1 MAEIQS
7 VFSNYVVSEA
17 LLTKTLPYLKKTS
30 KPIYARNVYSFI
42 GYNYYNMYDY
52 QNAILYHRKAFH
64 LPGSSFKK
72 TLILTDIILVYLA
85 QKRYQEAAEILEIL
99 ASKKITFKKDPQ
111 SSEKLY
117 FEILNNLGF
126 CYYNLKIN
134 GSLNLYNKSLKANL
148 KLDNDFGLINNYKNL
163 SNYYLISNPE
173 LAKEYAKKSY
183 QRACKVNSAT
193 NKANS
198 LAQLIKTTKGND
210 LKKYS
215 LDYIKII
222 DSITK
227 GRKQAKNQ
235 FSTIKYESKKDKE
248 ENFQLKAQKAEND
261 LQLEKQK
268 KRNIISYVIIFFS
281 TVSSFALYF
290 HLTSKVKKEK
300 DKLIFESEM
309 RISGKL
315 HDELANDVYKTLAY
329 AEKID
334 LSQEKNREQLLN
346 ILDTIYFRTRNISK
360 ENSPIITNENYNIA
374 LKEMISG
381 YKTSDINIILNGFD
395 LITWNKIEKN
405 KKIIL
410 YRVLQELF
418 SNMKKHSQATLVS
431 INLKKDEKKLTV
443 VYNDN
448 GVGTNKKTTIS
459 KNGLQNVETRI
470 KTINGNIIFDNNL
483 EKGFRLTFSIPL

>member
-1 MAEIQS
+1 
-7 VFSNYVVSEA
+7 
-17 LLTKTLPYLKKTS
+17 
-30 KPIYARNVYSFI
+30 
-42 GYNYYNMYDY
+42 
-52 QNAILYHRKAFH
+52 LY
-64 LPGSSFKK
+64 
-72 TLILTDIILVYLA
+72 T
-85 QKRYQEAAEILEIL
+85 
-99 ASKKITFKKDPQ
+99 
-111 SSEKLY
+111 
-117 FEILNNLGF
+117 
-126 CYYNLKIN
+126 
-134 GSLNLYNKSLKANL
+134 KSLKANL
-148 KLDNDFGLINNYKNL
+148 ILDNDFGLINNYKNL
-163 SNYYLISNPE
+163 SNYYLISNPK

-183 QRACKVNSAT
+183 ERACKVNSAT
-193 NKANS
+193 NKANC
-198 LAQLIKTTKGND
+198 LAQLIKVTKEDD

-268 KRNIISYVIIFFS
+268 KRNIISYIFIFFS
-281 TVSSFALYF
+281 AVSSFALYF

-300 DKLIFESEM
+300 DNLIFESEM
-309 RISGKL
+309 RISKKL
-315 HDELANDVYKTLAY
+315 HDELANDVYKTLDF
-329 AEKID
+329 AETTD
-334 LSQEKNREQLLN
+334 LTQEKNREQLLN

-360 ENSPIITNENYNIA
+360 ENSHIITNENYPMA

-395 LITWNKIEKN
+395 LILWHKIEKN

-443 VYNDN
+443 NYNDN
-448 GVGTNKKTTIS
+448 GVGTNKKTTIL
-459 KNGLQNVETRI
+459 KIGLQNVETRI
-470 KTINGNIIFDNNL
+470 KTINGNIIFDNNS
-483 EKGFRLTFSIPL
+483 EKGFRITFSIPV